1 MQQPLIVCDHEN
13 GVQIMSINT
22 REECFEII
30 TDVLNELLEDMGEEP
45 AEIRLTTMLNANL
58 GITSIDA
65 IHMMVMLEDEVNKP
79 LSFQDLAVRDNE
91 YVEDLSV
98 GELLQFIG
106 DRLDLAPLNGQTLT
120 FVPE

>member
-1 MQQPLIVCDHEN
+1 
-13 GVQIMSINT
+13 MSINT

>member
-1 MQQPLIVCDHEN
+1 MTVK
-13 GVQIMSINT
+13 T

-45 AEIRLTTMLNANL
+45 AEIELTTMLNAHL

-65 IHMMVMLEDEVNKP
+65 IHMMVMLEDELDQP
-79 LSFQDLAVRDNE
+79 LSFQELAVRDNE
-91 YVEDLSV
+91 YVEDISV

-106 DRLDLAPLNGQTLT
+106 DSLELAPLNGRLPAANQ
-120 FVPE
+120 E